1 MKNFTIYSLPTSDR
15 PRERLRAMGEESLS
29 TLELLNI
36 LLGRG
41 GAGESVLLL
50 SQRLLQK
57 FGNLQ
62 NIANASLEELC
73 TIKGIGF
80 AKASQI
86 KAAFEL
92 GKRSKN
98 APSDA
103 SHKIIIDAPLKATQ
117 FLSPQLHNQKKEH
130 IIMLSLD
137 TRKALIKKSLI
148 SIGTLDASI
157 IHPRDIFKEAIL
169 NFAAG
174 FILVHNHPSG
184 NPDPSSD
191 DIKIT
196 RQLIKAANFL
206 DIAFLDHIIIG
217 NPSYHSFREK
227 QKELFN

>member
-1 MKNFTIYSLPTSDR
+1 MKNFTIYSLPAADR
-15 PRERLRAMGEESLS
+15 PRERLRTMGEESLS

-41 GAGESVLLL
+41 GSGESVMLL
-50 SQRLLQK
+50 SQRILQK

-62 NIANASLEELC
+62 NIADAPLEELC
-73 TIKGIGF
+73 AIKGIGF

-92 GKRSKN
+92 GKR
-98 APSDA
+98 ARDA
-103 SHKIIIDAPLKATQ
+103 SSHASDKIIINTALKAAQ
-117 FLSPQLHNQKKEH
+117 LLSPQLHNKKKEH
-130 IIMLSLD
+130 IIVLSLD

-169 NFAAG
+169 DFAAG
-174 FILVHNHPSG
+174 FILAHNHPSG
-184 NPDPSSD
+184 NPEPSPD
-191 DIKIT
+191 DRIIT
-196 RQLIKAANFL
+196 KQLNEAAKFL

-217 NPSYHSFREK
+217 NPSYYSFREN